1 MVKTISEL
9 KAQSAEVKNAS
20 AIGEN
25 TATRVGQLFG
35 DIVEHVEQYETNKDG
50 KDASQ
55 DAQMQSLVSAEE
67 SRAKGEER
75 GLQNQIHAEEIDRK
89 TADTYLG
96 NLIQQESS
104 ARETADENIRTAL
117 ANETARARAAEQE
130 LAAAQIYTA
139 KIKDGAVTTPKI
151 ADGAVTYEKT
161 DIIAQELG
169 TNITKVPSQKVV
181 TDAIRKEETERK
193 ADVNGLTA
201 ALASET
207 IQREQGDENLNADVN
222 GLTAALASETIQ
234 REQGDEN
241 LNAAIEAEKE
251 RAEAVEK
258 VNADNIAKN
267 AQAITDE
274 VARAQEAELA
284 NSTAI
289 EEEKAAIMGTDRIAD
304 GAVTNEKT
312 NIHHN
317 TLPYSGW
324 LEPNETGIGYVNE
337 AKIGQPVKYG
347 TFNKHSIYEIDNTKD
362 YLLAI
367 FERETSSSGFCF
379 VMVDE
384 NDIIIDS
391 IRSKGSYMTSS
402 YIFKANP
409 QAKKIICTSESKGSK
424 ITHLLFELENDD
436 KIYDITNIL
445 NGIIARISKPIY
457 TEDIGD
463 GAISTAKIADAQVT
477 TAKIA
482 DGAVTTAKIADG
494 AISTA
499 KLAKGAVF
507 TSWGVASDIAEI
519 GKGINEISGNI
530 VNQNGFAL
538 ISFLYRKAGEKL
550 YLKKGRIIKSYGIV
564 CVNDNGIVKL
574 SSPSNTEIVGDIS
587 YNVYDINEDC
597 DLYINLHSQ
606 DGITDEGLGEIFIG
620 LSNLSIP
627 YSVYKVEEAK
637 QKAEIKKEFCKNV
650 WSTVYSICEKGKAI
664 HAVTGNLVNHEN
676 YALVSFLNVQ
686 EGTILYL
693 NLPHNEVVQKTE
705 TSVTQL
711 QKQTSVELFGKTFDV
726 FTVTEDCNLY
736 VDYYFKDGIDDT
748 KLIDNYV
755 GLSSGSLPYSFIKS
769 EFIKMLNPISSSY
782 NYKPKNYG
790 DFIPLQQKK
799 GHEYR
804 IYFKTSANINQNS
817 FYLQLWNVPSIADEE
832 QVNTNWGN
840 VWGNTDTSK
849 EVYFDFTANNNDF
862 VYFRLGYH
870 KNGGIPE
877 DILAYYVLVDITA
890 IDIIDGS
897 NLLARVNYIEDN
909 TLKLMK
915 LPLQDVKISWYG
927 TSIPAMG
934 YPQIV
939 GKMTG
944 AIVTNESQGSSTCRR
959 GAKTNSYYESNPSSD
974 PMRIKGLPWSVPV
987 NGLMMSA
994 EERDAIF
1001 ANWKEYA
1008 DTWSGLYE
1016 GEEGAPTNAKPTD
1029 INDGNHEDLK
1039 AALRDLSYNVRV
1051 ARHLGISHEYNT
1063 KPVDVSD
1070 VYVIEHAYNDVQPH
1084 FNDAKEDFSSLPSDL
1099 YDVNNTIGALNALI
1113 KYIYENNPTAKI
1125 VLIGHYEC
1133 EKVTAGYAKQVVEL
1147 VAEYWKI
1154 PLLRLYDVLGIN
1166 QKKITTNGYWDIN
1179 NVWHNTGFTFTTDG
1193 ENWTSNNKAFT
1204 YKTVAGVESVGTL
1217 TGTTITG
1224 NNATK
1229 LKNKLGIIEGTDN
1242 AKWNATKQMIYLT
1255 DDLHPSAD
1263 STKNYFAK
1271 IISKWLISIV

>member
-1 MVKTISEL
+1 
-9 KAQSAEVKNAS
+9 
-20 AIGEN
+20 
-25 TATRVGQLFG
+25 
-35 DIVEHVEQYETNKDG
+35 
-50 KDASQ
+50 
-55 DAQMQSLVSAEE
+55 MQSLVSAEE

-75 GLQNQIHAEEIDRK
+75 GLQNQIHAEKIDRQ
-89 TADTYLG
+89 TADTYLS

-117 ANETARARAAEQE
+117 ANETTRAQAAEQE

-151 ADGAVTYEKT
+151 ADSAVTYEKT

-181 TDAIRKEETERK
+181 TDAIQKEETERK
-193 ADVNGLTA
+193 ADVNGLAA

-207 IQREQGDENLNADVN
+207 IQREQA
-222 GLTAALASETIQ
+222 
-234 REQGDEN
+234 DEN
-241 LNAAIEAEKE
+241 LNAAIEAEAEARENAINNETKARSQNDALLNQAIVAE
-251 RAEAVEK
+251 KDRAEARERELTVAIQQETDRAMDAEEA
-258 VNADNIAKN
+258 NATSI
-267 AQAITDE
+267 I
-274 VARAQEAELA
+274 
-284 NSTAI
+284 
-289 EEEKAAIMGTDRIAD
+289 GTERIAD

-312 NIHHN
+312 NLCHN

-324 LEPNETGIGYVNE
+324 LEPNETGVGYVSE
-337 AKIGQPVKYG
+337 YVIGRVVKYG

-367 FERETSSSGFCF
+367 FERETSSTGFCF

-384 NDIIIDS
+384 SDIIIDS

-409 QAKKIICTSESKGSK
+409 QAKKIICTSETKGSK
-424 ITHLLFELENDD
+424 ITHLLFELDNDS

-457 TEDIGD
+457 TEDIGN

-477 TAKIA
+477 TAKI
-482 DGAVTTAKIADG
+482 
-494 AISTA
+494 
-499 KLAKGAVF
+499 AKGAVF

-519 GKGINEISGNI
+519 GKAINENTGIIGNYDK
-530 VNQNGFAL
+530 FAL
-538 ISFLYRKAGEKL
+538 IRFLYRKAGEKL
-550 YLKKGRIIKSYGIV
+550 YLKRNNKVSGVV

-574 SSPSNTEIVGDIS
+574 SSSSNTEIVGNIS

-597 DLYINLHSQ
+597 DLYINFYSP
-606 DGITDEGLGEIFIG
+606 DGMTDEKLGDIFIG
-620 LSNLSIP
+620 LSKSSIP
-627 YSVYKVEEAK
+627 YSVYKEEEAK
-637 QKAEIKKEFCKNV
+637 QSQEIKKEVHKNV
-650 WSTVYSICEKGKAI
+650 WSTVYSIGEKGKAI
-664 HAVTGNLVNHEN
+664 NANTGIIGN
-676 YALVSFLNVQ
+676 YEKYVLVSFIKVQ
-686 EGTILYL
+686 KGTILYL
-693 NLPHNEVVQKTE
+693 NTPHNEVVQKTE

-711 QKQTSVELFGKTFDV
+711 QKQTTVELFGKTFDV

-736 VDYYFKDGIDDT
+736 VDYYFANGIDDT
-748 KLIDNYV
+748 KLIENYV
-755 GLSSGSLPYSFIKS
+755 GLDRGAVPYSLLKS
-769 EFIKMLNPISSSY
+769 YFEKMLNPISSSY

-790 DFIPLQQKK
+790 DYIPLQQKK
-799 GHEYR
+799 WHEYR
-804 IYFKTSANINQNS
+804 IYFKTNLPINQNS
-817 FYLQLWNVPSIADEE
+817 FYLQLWNVPSISDLE
-832 QVNTNWGN
+832 QLNRNFGNIWG
-840 VWGNTDTSK
+840 TIDTSK
-849 EVYFDFTANNNDF
+849 EVYFDFVANNDDF

-877 DILAYYVLVDITA
+877 SIFAYYVLVDITA
-890 IDIIDGS
+890 NDIINGS
-897 NLLARVNYIEDN
+897 KLIPRVDYIEEN
-909 TLKLMK
+909 TLELMK

-939 GKMTG
+939 GEMTG

-994 EERDAIF
+994 EERDTIF

-1008 DTWSGLYE
+1008 DTWSGIYE
-1016 GEEGAPTNAKPTD
+1016 GEEGAPTNAKPVD

-1039 AALRDLSYNVRV
+1039 ATLRDLSYNVRV

-1084 FNDAKEDFSSLPSDL
+1084 FNDAKEDFSSLPSDI
-1099 YDVNNTIGALNALI
+1099 YDVNNTIGALNSLI

-1133 EKVTAGYAKQVVEL
+1133 EKVTAGYAKQVIEL
-1147 VAEYWKI
+1147 VADYWKI
-1154 PLLRLYDVLGIN
+1154 PLLRLYDILGIN

-1179 NVWHNTGFTFTTDG
+1179 NVWHNTGFTFITDG
-1193 ENWTSNNKAFT
+1193 ETWTSNNKAFT

-1255 DDLHPSAD
+1255 DDLHPSAA
-1263 STKNYFAK
+1263 STKEYFAK
-1271 IISKWLISIV
+1271 IISKWLISNV